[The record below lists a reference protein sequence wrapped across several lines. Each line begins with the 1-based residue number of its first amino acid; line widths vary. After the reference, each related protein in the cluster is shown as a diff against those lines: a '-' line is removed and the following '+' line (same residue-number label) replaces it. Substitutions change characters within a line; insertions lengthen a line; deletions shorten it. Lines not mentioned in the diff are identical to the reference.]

1 MGEVV
6 KYKRFVITY
15 SVRSSDDP
23 NLLPEVQHGAFN
35 DINEAADGLPKGTYS
50 RKELKTLLRKYAN
63 TQDYFVI
70 KIDEDTLL
78 SVFIWELKNVP
89 FTNAKA
95 WFYGG

>member
-35 DINEAADGLPKGTYS
+35 DINEVADGLPKGTYS
-50 RKELKTLLRKYAN
+50 RKELKTLLHK
-63 TQDYFVI
+63 TQTHPCLLYTSDAA
-70 KIDEDTLL
+70 DE
-78 SVFIWELKNVP
+78 
-89 FTNAKA
+89 
-95 WFYGG
+95 